1 MCNGKEEI
9 KLTPAQIVDVSDIVF
24 LGLLKVKNGKKK
36 KANKTSE
43 EKQGKEVRGK
53 KEVVF

>member
-36 KANKTSE
+36 KQI
-43 EKQGKEVRGK
+43 KQAKKSKVKKCVVRK
-53 KEVVF
+53 K

>member
-1 MCNGKEEI
+1 M
-9 KLTPAQIVDVSDIVF
+9 A
-24 LGLLKVKNGKKK
+24 KKK

-53 KEVVF
+53 KEVVFWERWKHWFIIFDLSSCVSFIMYLS